1 MQPPTPLQTDNAMAD
16 AVINSKIQPKQTKTM
31 DMRFHWLR
39 DQECQ
44 RQFRIYWRPGK
55 MNYADYWTKH
65 HPESHH
71 RNIQKEF
78 LTPTIVIEM
87 LQIEQQLQHKVAR
100 AA

>member
-1 MQPPTPLQTDNAMAD
+1 
-16 AVINSKIQPKQTKTM
+16 
-31 DMRFHWLR
+31 
-39 DQECQ
+39 
-44 RQFRIYWRPGK
+44 

-71 RNIQKEF
+71 RNMRKEF

-87 LQIEQQLQHKVAR
+87 QRIEQQLQQKVAH

>member
-1 MQPPTPLQTDNAMAD
+1 
-16 AVINSKIQPKQTKTM
+16 
-31 DMRFHWLR
+31 
-39 DQECQ
+39 
-44 RQFRIYWRPGK
+44 

-71 RNIQKEF
+71 RNIGKEF

-87 LQIEQQLQHKVAR
+87 LQIEQQLQQKVAH